1 MSKMRER
8 ESVIGTIAFR
18 LDLVLAALEVRGV
31 HYLRFL
37 CAHVGILVNEH
48 R

>member
-1 MSKMRER
+1 MNKMREG

-18 LDLVLAALEVRGV
+18 LDLVLAALGVRRV

-37 CAHVGILVNEH
+37 CAHVGILVNKH